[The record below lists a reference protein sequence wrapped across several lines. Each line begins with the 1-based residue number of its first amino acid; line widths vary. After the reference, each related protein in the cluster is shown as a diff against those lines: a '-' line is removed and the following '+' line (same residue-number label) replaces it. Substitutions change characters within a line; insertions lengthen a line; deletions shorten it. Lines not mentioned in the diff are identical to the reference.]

1 LTAPGI
7 ANARMYAVA
16 PGAAAAWDVIFDH
29 LIAATGIGM
38 EKLHHAMPTPIAELW
53 ARKNLAC
60 TFLCGWPWAEE
71 GFLRR
76 GLAAPVLV
84 EEAAPQYRSRL
95 VVRADSPFRVL
106 EDTFGHRVG
115 WTLRDSHSGFSA
127 LRHHLLAHRTP
138 ARPRLYAQSIGP
150 INTPRKIIEAVVA
163 NEIDVGPVDSFAFW
177 TLSRHAPELTRQV
190 RVIDSTEAV
199 AVPLLVADPS
209 RPEAESA
216 ALQAALVTLH
226 ETEAGRAL
234 LEPVGVTRFV
244 RPDQA
249 LYRRTLDWARAAE
262 AAGYARPE

>member
-1 LTAPGI
+1 VTPGI

-16 PGAAAAWDVIFDH
+16 PGAAAAWGEIFDH
-29 LIAATGIGM
+29 LSATTGIALHQ
-38 EKLHHAMPTPIAELW
+38 LHHAMPTPIAELW

-84 EEAAPQYRSRL
+84 DEAAPQYRSRL
-95 VVRADSPFRVL
+95 VVRADSRFQALP
-106 EDTFGHRVG
+106 DTFGHRVG

-127 LRHHLLAHRTP
+127 LRHHLLAYRTP
-138 ARPRLYAQSIGP
+138 NRPRLYAQSIGP
-150 INTPRKIIEAVVA
+150 IHTPRKIIEAVIA
-163 NEIDVGPVDSFAFW
+163 NEIDIGPVDSFAFW

-190 RVIDSTEAV
+190 RVIACTDAV
-199 AVPLLVADPS
+199 AVPLLVADAS

-216 ALQAALVTLH
+216 ALQSALLRLH

-234 LEPVGVTRFV
+234 LHPVGVLHFV
-244 RPDQA
+244 APDQA
-249 LYRRTLDWARAAE
+249 AYRRTLDWARAAE
-262 AAGYARPE
+262 AAGYYQPE